1 MRTHSQ
7 NHAHASFNIDLKL
20 HFYCINQTQNQ
31 KNTRETLK

>member
-20 HFYCINQTQNQ
+20 HFIASTKHKTKKTQE
-31 KNTRETLK
+31 KP